1 MRALSE
7 SKLGVPKE
15 GHEKP
20 ERPRWLEGHEER
32 GTGVRARYVLPYRRF
47 CDEWVGKW
55 LKDCEQEHHVI

>member
-20 ERPRWLEGHEER
+20 ERPRWLEGHGRER
-32 GTGVRARYVLPYRRF
+32 DGSEGQIMCCLIDDFVMS
-47 CDEWVGKW
+47 G
-55 LKDCEQEHHVI
+55 